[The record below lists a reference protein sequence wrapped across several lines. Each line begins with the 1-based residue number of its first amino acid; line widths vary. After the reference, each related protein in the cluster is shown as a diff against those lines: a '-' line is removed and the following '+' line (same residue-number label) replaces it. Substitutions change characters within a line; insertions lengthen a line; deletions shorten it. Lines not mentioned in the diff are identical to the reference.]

1 LIFVIIAAVL
11 PLMDSNKRHTV
22 QTDYVL
28 WEESCMREYNESKG
42 LYIFIDLTKRTL
54 YFFKDGELVK
64 QYNVAI
70 GTKEN
75 PSPIGIFKV
84 VAKGDWGKGFG
95 GSWMGLNVPWGK
107 C

>member
-1 LIFVIIAAVL
+1 
-11 PLMDSNKRHTV
+11 MK
-22 QTDYVL
+22 
-28 WEESCMREYNESKG
+28 EYNESKG
-42 LYIFIDLTKRTL
+42 LFIFIDLTKRKL
-54 YFFKDGELVK
+54 YLFKDGEQVK
-64 QYNVAI
+64 KYTVAI

-84 VAKGDWGKGFG
+84 IEKGDWGKGFG